1 MLKILDFLVLM
12 MFHLFARGA
21 AVAVP
26 PIIVAPILATVVTA
40 RPGVLTIVPMATT
53 TVIVAIRAPAVMPAI
68 LAVVSPVVGLAI
80 AVVAPT
86 IVAPAVR
93 VAPAFRVA
101 PAVRVAPTVRIAPA
115 VVAPAVV
122 APAVVAAA
130 VRVAPAVVAP
140 AFMAPATRI
149 APAVVAAAVVAAAVV
164 AAAVVAAAVVA
175 AAVVAAAVVA
185 PAFAET
191 RLGRGAPVS
200 AAAIVLTAST
210 PPARAA
216 AAAAAAA
223 PLALDKFHDQLLAQR
238 FCAILTSKCAL
249 RVLDLLELHKGEVLA
264 RRDLRPQELPVRF
277 KDRLQVAS
285 LGGPHVEPH
294 HEEGIRGLLARLAP
308 LLVALHLP
316 VPLRRAR

>member
-164 AAAVVAAAVVA
+164 AAAVVA
-175 AAVVAAAVVA
+175 

>member
-175 AAVVAAAVVA
+175 AAVVA